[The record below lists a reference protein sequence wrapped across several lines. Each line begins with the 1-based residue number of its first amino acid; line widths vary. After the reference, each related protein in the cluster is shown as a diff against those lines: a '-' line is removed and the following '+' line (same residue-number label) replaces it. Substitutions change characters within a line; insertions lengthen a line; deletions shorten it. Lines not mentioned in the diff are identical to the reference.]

1 MQLLP
6 EATRVCVC
14 GCACVGVCEAFDLLL
29 LCYFITGVAV
39 VSLFMDLSV
48 LNTEER

>member
-6 EATRVCVC
+6 EATTGCVCVC
-14 GCACVGVCEAFDLLL
+14 GCVHEAFDLL